1 MATVRNNSV
10 TFTASQF
17 TPTQWDS
24 ADDKA
29 WFAIHFVKFVTSGFE
44 QKHFTDRFYRRL
56 SNTFGHIAHYNR
68 HGFWVTYFTT
78 TEDKLRFL
86 EITLGHPCYGDS
98 EWTYSDVE
106 RALQSWLTDEGTV
119 EAFRQKFAVE
129 KETAERAQYERLRVK
144 FQ

>member
-1 MATVRNNSV
+1 
-10 TFTASQF
+10 
-17 TPTQWDS
+17 
-24 ADDKA
+24 
-29 WFAIHFVKFVTSGFE
+29 
-44 QKHFTDRFYRRL
+44 
-56 SNTFGHIAHYNR
+56 
-68 HGFWVTYFTT
+68 
-78 TEDKLRFL
+78 L